1 MSNNY
6 IEQSIDFRRL
16 SEMMVND
23 PKFLVEMAD
32 SLRRLAD
39 RAPDISR
46 DLRRFAD
53 DLDRLASEGAR
64 RDEAEG
70 TA

>member
-1 MSNNY
+1 
-6 IEQSIDFRRL
+6 
-16 SEMMVND
+16 MMFND

-32 SLRRLAD
+32 SLRQLAE
-39 RAPDISR
+39 RAPDIALE
-46 DLRRFAD
+46 LRRFAD
-53 DLDRLASEGAR
+53 DLDRILSQAAR